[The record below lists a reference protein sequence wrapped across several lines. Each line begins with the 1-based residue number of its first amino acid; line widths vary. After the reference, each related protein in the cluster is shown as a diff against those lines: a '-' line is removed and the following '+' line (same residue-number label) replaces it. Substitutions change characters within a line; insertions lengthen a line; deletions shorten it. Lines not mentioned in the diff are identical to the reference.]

1 MRILNMT
8 TVLNIEVSMCI
19 SQILRIRVF
28 FFHFKIT
35 LRAEFHTIVI
45 LNISAKVALKQ
56 FLSVRRSSEWLHK
69 EKEPMMI
76 LMCASCKVTLVS
88 WQ

>member
-1 MRILNMT
+1 MYKPNT
-8 TVLNIEVSMCI
+8 KDS
-19 SQILRIRVF
+19 S

-35 LRAEFHTIVI
+35 LRADFHNIVI

-69 EKEPMMI
+69 EKEPMMF